1 MNPAILLVDDESAIL
16 AILRRL
22 IRELAPNYDLVTVS
36 DGAAALALIAERP
49 VVLVMTD
56 QLMPDM
62 DGVSLAVAI
71 KAVAPQC
78 PVILMT
84 GYATSEIQHGSALQ
98 IGQAVQHAIPG
109 PPRELFAVLVDEHRQ
124 N

>member
-22 IRELAPNYDLVTVS
+22 IHELAPNYDLVTVS
-36 DGAAALALIAERP
+36 DGAAALATIALRP

-71 KAVAPQC
+71 KRVAPQC

-84 GYATSEIQHGSALQ
+84 GYATSEIQERAKAAGVDYFLAKPFQFEQLVSTVRAAL
-98 IGQAVQHAIPG
+98 
-109 PPRELFAVLVDEHRQ
+109 RR
-124 N
+124 

>member
-22 IRELAPNYDLVTVS
+22 IHELAPNYDLVTVS
-36 DGAAALALIAERP
+36 DGAAALATIALRP

-71 KAVAPQC
+71 KRVAPQC

-84 GYATSEIQHGSALQ
+84 GYATSEIQERAKAAGVDYFLAKPFPFDQLVSTVRSAL
-98 IGQAVQHAIPG
+98 
-109 PPRELFAVLVDEHRQ
+109 RR
-124 N
+124 

>member
-36 DGAAALALIAERP
+36 DGAAALATIALRQ

-62 DGVSLAVAI
+62 DGVALTVAI
-71 KAVAPQC
+71 KTVAPQC

-84 GYATSEIQHGSALQ
+84 GYATSEIQQRAKAAGVDYFLAKPFQFDQLVSTVRAAL
-98 IGQAVQHAIPG
+98 
-109 PPRELFAVLVDEHRQ
+109 RR
-124 N
+124 

>member
-22 IRELAPNYDLVTVS
+22 IRDLAPNYDLVTVS
-36 DGAAALALIAERP
+36 DGAAALATIAQRP

-84 GYATSEIQHGSALQ
+84 GYATSEIQQRAKAAGVDYFLAKPFPFDQLVSTVRAAL
-98 IGQAVQHAIPG
+98 
-109 PPRELFAVLVDEHRQ
+109 RR
-124 N
+124 

>member
-1 MNPAILLVDDESAIL
+1 MNPVIILVDDESAIL

-36 DGAAALALIAERP
+36 DGAAALATIALRQ

-62 DGVSLAVAI
+62 DGVALTVAI
-71 KAVAPQC
+71 KTVAPQC

-84 GYATSEIQHGSALQ
+84 GYATSEIQQRAKAAG
-98 IGQAVQHAIPG
+98 
-109 PPRELFAVLVDEHRQ
+109 VDYFLAKPFQFEQ
-124 N
+124 L

>member
-1 MNPAILLVDDESAIL
+1 MNPVIILVDDESAIL

-36 DGAAALALIAERP
+36 DSAAALATIALRP

-62 DGVSLAVAI
+62 DGVALTVAI
-71 KAVAPQC
+71 KTFAPLC

-84 GYATSEIQHGSALQ
+84 GYATSEIQQRAKVAGVDYFLTKPFPFDQFVSTVRAAL
-98 IGQAVQHAIPG
+98 
-109 PPRELFAVLVDEHRQ
+109 RR
-124 N
+124 